1 MKSIDPQLNR
11 LLKAASQAPEPSGF
25 IPTKEWVQSAMQSCR
40 AQSIKLEEQLSD
52 AVLKWSMV
60 GAVVVT
66 ALSFAWHFSTTD
78 SILPEVVSVANSG
91 IEISL
96 AP

>member
-1 MKSIDPQLNR
+1 MKSIDPQLKR

-25 IPTKEWVQSAMQSCR
+25 TPNNDWVQSVMRVCR
-40 AQSIKLEEQLSD
+40 AQGNKLDEQLSD
-52 AVLKWSMV
+52 AVLKWSLM
-60 GAVVVT
+60 GAVLIT
-66 ALSFAWHFSTTD
+66 AFSLTWHYFTTD
-78 SILPEVVSVANSG
+78 SVMPEVVSVANSG

>member
-11 LLKAASQAPEPSGF
+11 LLKAASQAPEPTGF
-25 IPTKEWVQSAMQSCR
+25 TPTRDWVQSVMQNCR
-40 AQSIKLEEQLSD
+40 AQGRMLDEQLSD
-52 AVLKWSMV
+52 AVLKWSLM
-60 GAVVVT
+60 GALLVT
-66 ALSFAWHFSTTD
+66 ALSLAWHYSATD
-78 SILPEVVSVANSG
+78 SILTEVVSVANSG

>member
-11 LLKAASQAPEPSGF
+11 LLRAASQAPEPACF
-25 IPTKEWVQSAMQSCR
+25 TPTNGWVRSVMHSC
-40 AQSIKLEEQLSD
+40 QTQGKKLDEQLSD
-52 AVLKWSMV
+52 AVLKWSLM
-60 GAVVVT
+60 GALTIT
-66 ALSFAWHFSTTD
+66 ALSFAWHFS
-78 SILPEVVSVANSG
+78 SAGSLLPEVVSLANSG

>member
-1 MKSIDPQLNR
+1 MQTC
-11 LLKAASQAPEPSGF
+11 QAQG
-25 IPTKEWVQSAMQSCR
+25 TK
-40 AQSIKLEEQLSD
+40 LDEQLSD
-52 AVLKWSMV
+52 AVLKWSLM
-60 GAVVVT
+60 GALAVT
-66 ALSFAWHFSTTD
+66 ALSLALHYSSAE

>member
-11 LLKAASQAPEPSGF
+11 LLKAASQAPEPTGFAPSGD
-25 IPTKEWVQSAMQSCR
+25 WVKSVMQSCR
-40 AQSIKLEEQLSD
+40 AHGNKLDEQLSD
-52 AVLKWSMV
+52 AVLKWSLM

-66 ALSFAWHFSTTD
+66 AFSLAWHYSATD